1 VTARRIIAGLVAI
14 AAAAGV
20 LLGLVNLRM
29 DTSTE
34 SFLPSGDPAL
44 HAVEQKARSF
54 GGDPI
59 VVLLKSRSPREF
71 ILERQKLFGL
81 LGIEGKLAKTPNVA
95 GVYGPGTVLN
105 QVASSAQNLLAQIAG
120 RRAGLAKQTEQA
132 ALDAGQSPAAAKGAA
147 NDATARFDV
156 RYGSLLVKGLPA
168 GLPTL
173 YNPNFAKTVVFDQRD
188 GQVRP
193 QWSFVV
199 PAPDTVAILVRPR
212 EDLDQS
218 GVQQL
223 VAQTRHVV
231 ADSKLAPRQVTVSGV
246 PAVTAGLADEVTA
259 EIPLLGSLVALA
271 VALRFLLVPT
281 GMRMRRRLWPL
292 VAALLGTAA
301 TVAAFGLIG
310 RPLSFGVVALLP
322 ILLGVGS
329 SIPLYMSMLRNTRRV
344 VTVAAASAASFASL
358 VISPIPFVKELGV
371 ALAAG
376 MVLTTAL
383 TLLVK
388 RRLAGDGDH
397 AAAEADTPGAH
408 TGTRRRRIGGGV
420 ALVLAGAAGWALLPG
435 LPVQANPE
443 QLAAGLPALNDAQQV
458 QREIG
463 SSGEVSVVL
472 RGGDVAGP
480 ASFRWAKQ
488 AEDVIVSRYGDQLR
502 PVLTLPDLLK
512 FLGGNPSGEQ
522 LSSAIGLMPKY
533 LTSAVLNDDTDSSVM
548 IFGLKLQDLG
558 QQSRLLKEVQQAL
571 PPPPPGSH
579 ADLVGLPVAAN
590 RGYDLVSEGR
600 YPANL
605 AGIVVA
611 GLVLLAGL
619 RRRSDALRAVAAALL
634 ATGWGLAGI
643 WLLGGALTPL
653 TVALGSLVTVTG
665 CEFLVLLADRD
676 IRGSKR
682 LKNSVALAC
691 LTSAIGYLALA
702 ASGLSVLRDFGLV
715 LTGAVVLSYAAAR
728 AVLWLA
734 PVGSAG
740 QWDGPD
746 EPATG
751 GADTPQETIEG
762 NESATLSGA
771 R

>member
-1 VTARRIIAGLVAI
+1 MTARRIIAGLVAV

-20 LLGLVNLRM
+20 VLGLLNLRM

-34 SFLPSGDPAL
+34 SFLPAGDPAL

-59 VVLLKSRSPREF
+59 VVLLKSHKSREF
-71 ILERQKLFGL
+71 ILERQKLFEL
-81 LGIEGKLAKTPNVA
+81 MRIEGKLAKTPNVA

-105 QVASSAQNLLAQIAG
+105 QVASSAQNLLAQISG

-132 ALDAGQSPAAAKGAA
+132 ALDAGKSPAAAKAAA

-173 YNPNFAKTVVFDQRD
+173 YNPKFARTVVFDQQN
-188 GQVRP
+188 GQVRA

-212 EDLDQS
+212 EDLDQA

-223 VAQTRHVV
+223 VSHTRQVI
-231 ADSKLAPRQVTVSGV
+231 ADSKLSARQVVVSGV

-271 VALRFLLVPT
+271 VALRFLLVPA

-292 VAALLGTAA
+292 LAALLGTAA

-344 VTVAAASAASFASL
+344 VTVAVASAASFASL
-358 VISPIPFVKELGV
+358 AISPIPFVKELGV
-371 ALAAG
+371 ALGAG
-376 MVLTTAL
+376 ILLTTAL
-383 TLLVK
+383 TVLVK
-388 RRLAGDGDH
+388 RRLAEEQVND
-397 AAAEADTPGAH
+397 ADPAPDQPVAR
-408 TGTRRRRIGGGV
+408 TGSRRSRMGVGV
-420 ALVLAGAAGWALLPG
+420 ALVLAGAAGWTLLPG

-443 QLAAGLPALNDAQQV
+443 QLAAGLPALRDAQQV

-463 SSGEVSVVL
+463 SSGEVSVML
-472 RGGDVAGP
+472 KGGDVTGP
-480 ASFRWAKQ
+480 AAFRWSRR
-488 AEDVIVSRYGDQLR
+488 AEDVIVSRFGDQLR

-512 FLGGNPSGEQ
+512 FLGSDPSPAQ
-522 LSSAIGLMPKY
+522 LSSAIDLMPKY
-533 LTSAVLNDDTDSSVM
+533 LTSAVLNDDTNSSVM
-548 IFGLKLQDLG
+548 TFGLKLQDLG
-558 QQSRLLKEVQQAL
+558 QQSRLLKEVRQAL
-571 PPPPPGSH
+571 PPPPQGAH

-590 RGYDLVSEGR
+590 RGYELVSDGR
-600 YPANL
+600 YKANL

-611 GLVLLAGL
+611 GLVLLVGL
-619 RRRSDALRAVAAALL
+619 RRRADALRAVAAALL

-676 IRGSKR
+676 VHRSKQLR
-682 LKNSVALAC
+682 NSVALAC
-691 LTSAIGYLALA
+691 LTSAIGYLVLA

-734 PVGSAG
+734 PVGAADQESPSE
-740 QWDGPD
+740 GPQ
-746 EPATG
+746 ARHS
-751 GADTPQETIEG
+751 DTPQEVG
-762 NESATLSGA
+762 DASATLSGT